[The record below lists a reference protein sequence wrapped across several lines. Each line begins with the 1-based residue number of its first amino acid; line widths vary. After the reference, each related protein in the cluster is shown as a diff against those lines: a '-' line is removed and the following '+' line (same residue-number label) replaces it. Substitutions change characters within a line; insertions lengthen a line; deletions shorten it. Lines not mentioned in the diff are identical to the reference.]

1 MMPERLSTQ
10 TIYESDWISLY
21 ADKVK
26 MPEGYIID
34 TYHRLHYPHESV
46 CVVIYNDQDEILMI
60 QSKRYITGRL
70 EWEIPAGRV
79 EDGES
84 PVDAAKRECLEE
96 TGCILE
102 KPVYLCSQYP
112 NNGMSDLRIHIFAAR
127 VQAEESAW
135 DENEVNCK
143 KWVKRHD
150 MMDMMKNGEI
160 TCGVSMLSLL
170 YAEFFYRQDQ

>member
-60 QSKRYITGRL
+60 QSKRSITGRL

-102 KPVYLCSQYP
+102 NPVYLCSQYP

-160 TCGVSMLSLL
+160 TCGVSMQ
-170 YAEFFYRQDQ
+170 ERV

>member
-26 MPEGYIID
+26 MPQGDIID

-79 EDGES
+79 EDAES
-84 PVDAAKRECLEE
+84 PVDAARRECLEE

-102 KPVYLCSQYP
+102 NPVYLCSQYP

-127 VQAEESAW
+127 VQAEESVW

-143 KWVKRHD
+143 KWMKRDD
-150 MMDMMKNGEI
+150 MMDRMKNGEI
-160 TCGVSMLSLL
+160 TCGVSMQ
-170 YAEFFYRQDQ
+170 ERV